1 MRRSLR
7 IWAGLALALFA
18 VTCTDRGLTGPGQ
31 RGAASFDLRA
41 FATQAP
47 GDPPIPADSARITV
61 RRVAAELPHVDTTIA
76 IIGIRNSDSAQ
87 ITLSIAMDE
96 AREDVQVSITIVG
109 GGVNWF
115 TGTTNVTLV
124 AGGTAQPSTPLTLTY
139 VGPGAT
145 ADSVRITMAATQIV
159 GGIGVTVGGAVWVP
173 GGILT
178 GVPVGYRVGDS
189 TVATITPLGIS
200 NGRLTG
206 RVPVRDST
214 WLYAETPTHLTD
226 SILVHVVPP
235 PSQLQKQSG
244 DTQSGAVGVPL
255 AQAICVRVMD
265 GLGDPVAGVTVNWAV
280 AIGGA
285 GLSATSTVSDT
296 LGVTCVLVTPMTA
309 GAVAVTASAASLAP
323 VTFTFTIATAA
334 GPANVAI
341 VAGNGQTAPAGST
354 LPIAPAVHV
363 TDAGGAPLQDVPVT
377 FAVTGGNGS
386 IAGATP
392 LTNAS
397 GIATLGSWTLGT
409 IAGPNALSA
418 TVTGLTPVT
427 FGAIGT
433 PGPPTT
439 VVVISGSNQT
449 APGGTVLTAPLV
461 IEVRDPL
468 GNGVSG
474 IPVNWSVSH
483 GSVAPTSGLTNGAGR
498 AQTSWTL
505 GTNATSQ
512 TATATV
518 SGLTPAVFNATAT
531 FAAPSIL
538 LALIGGDR
546 VAVGGNRDV
555 QVSLTTPAGTGG
567 VTVSVTSDNIAFVSV
582 DSSGNVFI
590 PQGQSQGVIGLNGV
604 SQGTA
609 LVRGNAP
616 GYAEGTVSVQ
626 SSVQVLSMPTTLNV
640 AFGGTASVPLTLSAP
655 APAGGT
661 TVSLVSS
668 DPSRVSVTTPTVT
681 ILQGSTTA
689 NATVNGVLPGTV
701 TLTGTTAA
709 FGSAQTIVSTTAN
722 LNILE
727 SSATLSQAIGTTV
740 TIRFE
745 SQGVAR
751 AAPAPGITVTLTAG
765 DPACLGAP
773 ATVTIPTGQVE
784 TTAALTYGGS
794 GTTPCTTSLTATAPN
809 IGSDAI
815 NATVNPPPGIFL
827 SAVTVGSGL
836 QESASGSLA
845 APAPIGGTAVT
856 LTSTNPAVVRVSPNP
871 STVGTAAITINMSQ
885 GTSSFGYYVQGVEGA
900 TDTAT
905 ITVSAPGYA
914 NGSAIGT
921 VRGTGF
927 DIIFLGT
934 STTTLSPNAAFSVR
948 IGVVNAQG
956 NAYSAEQAIRA
967 GGAPVTATLTST
979 DPLVGRLITSVDT
992 GGTAT
997 VSITAGQ
1004 SRSPGSVA
1012 SGGVA
1017 FDPLTAGT
1025 TSVAATIPGFVAL
1038 SGSQLNVTVNA
1049 PAITMSAPTVGSGL
1063 QEFASGSLGA
1073 AVPVGGATLHI
1084 ASSNPAV
1091 LLVSPN
1097 ASTPGT
1103 SSIDVPLT
1111 AGSTSFSYYVQGMEG
1126 ASDTVAISAS
1136 IPAYANGSA
1145 IGTVRGTA
1153 LDIIFLGTT
1162 TTSLSPDIP
1171 FAVRI
1176 GVLNAAG
1183 NAYTAEQSIRAG
1195 GTGVT
1200 ATLTS
1205 SDTLV
1210 GKLVTTAQSGGTATV
1225 DIAPQQSRSPG
1236 SVATGGVAFDPQS
1249 AGTTTVAASIPG
1261 FLALAG
1267 AQVNVTVSAPVINL
1281 SAVTVGRGLQEF
1293 ASGSLTAA
1301 APTGGV
1307 TLHIASS
1314 NPAVLLVSPN
1324 ASTPGGPFIDIPL
1337 NAGASSFSYY
1347 VQGVEGV
1354 ADTATLTASIPA
1366 YTNGTAIGTVRGTG
1380 LDIIFLGT
1388 STTTLSP
1395 DIPFAVRI
1403 GVLNAA
1409 GNAYTAEQSI
1419 RAGGT
1424 GVTATL
1430 TSSAP
1435 TVGLLV
1441 TSGGSGGTVT
1451 VDIGPQ
1457 QSRSPGTVATGG
1469 VAFDPLADGTTTVAA
1484 SIVGYTALA
1493 GAQVNVTITSPAINL
1508 SAATVGTGLQEFAS
1522 GSFATA
1528 VPAGGTVLHIVSSD
1542 PTTVLLSRDAV
1553 TPGAPS
1559 IDISLNAGASSF
1571 SYYVQ
1576 GLEGRSGTVT
1586 VTASAPGYTDG
1597 TATATVRGTA
1607 LDIIFL
1613 GTSST
1618 TLNPDVPFAVR
1629 IGVIN
1634 TLGTGYTAEQA
1645 IRAGGS
1651 AVTASLTTSNP
1662 AVGQLVTS
1670 VGSGGSATVVIG
1682 VGQSR
1687 SPGTVATGGVAFDP
1701 QTAGTTSVVAAIPG
1715 YTALPGAQVNVTV
1728 TVPTITISDV
1738 AVGAGLQEFTSGF
1751 LQAAALAGGVQVL
1764 ITSSNPSRVLVSPD
1778 AATPGASSI
1787 TITVNQGSS
1796 TFSYY
1801 LQGVEGMA
1809 GTATVTASAAL
1820 YSDGTATETVRGPAL
1835 DIIFLGSS
1843 TTAGAANIPFSV
1855 RIGVPNE
1862 QLTGY
1867 GAEQAIRAGGTGVTA
1882 TISSSTPTVA
1892 TLVTST
1898 LTAGTVTVSIDPGQA
1913 RSPGTVASGG
1923 VALDPLSV
1931 GSTTVTATIPGFLA
1945 LPNATIPVTVNP

>member
-1 MRRSLR
+1 MRRSLPL
-7 IWAGLALALFA
+7 WAGLALALSV

-47 GDPPIPADSARITV
+47 GEPPIPADSARITV

-76 IIGIRNSDSAQ
+76 ITGIRNSDSAQ
-87 ITLSIAMDE
+87 ITLSVAMDE

-109 GGVNWF
+109 GGVDWF

-124 AGGTAQPSTPLTLTY
+124 AGGTAQPTTPLTLTY

-145 ADSVRITMAATQIV
+145 ADSVRITMASTQIV

-189 TVATITPLGIS
+189 TVATIVPLGIS

-214 WLYAETPTHLTD
+214 WVYAETPTHLTD

-244 DTQSGAVGVPL
+244 DNQTGTVGVQL
-255 AQAICVRVMD
+255 AQAICVRVLD
-265 GLGDPVAGVTVNWAV
+265 GLGDPVAGVGVTWAV
-280 AIGGA
+280 AIGSA
-285 GLSATSTVSDT
+285 GLSAVSTVSDA
-296 LGVTCVLVTPMTA
+296 LGVTCVLVTPSSA
-309 GAVAVTASAASLAP
+309 GAVAVIASAPSLTP
-323 VTFTFTIATAA
+323 VTFAFTIATAQ

-341 VAGNGQTAPAGST
+341 VAGNGQTAPVGST
-354 LPIAPAVHV
+354 LPIAPAVRV
-363 TDAGGAPLQDVPVT
+363 TDAGGTPLQDVTVT

-386 IAGATP
+386 ITGATP

-409 IAGPNALSA
+409 VAGPNALSA
-418 TVTGLTPVT
+418 TVSGLTPVA
-427 FGAIGT
+427 FGAVGS

-439 VVVISGSNQT
+439 VVVISGNNQT
-449 APGGTVLTAPLV
+449 AAGGAALTAPLV

-468 GNGVSG
+468 GNGVPS
-474 IPVNWSVSH
+474 IPVSWSVSH
-483 GSVAPTSGLTNGAGR
+483 GAVTPTSGTTDAFGR

-518 SGLTPAVFNATAT
+518 GALTPAVFSATAT
-531 FAAPSIL
+531 FAAPSVL

-546 VAVGGNRDV
+546 IAVGGGRDV
-555 QVSLTTPAGTGG
+555 QVSLTTPAGAGG
-567 VTVSVTSDNIAFVSV
+567 VTVTVTSDNSGIVSV
-582 DSSGNVFI
+582 DSSGNLFI

-604 SQGTA
+604 SQGTT
-609 LVRGNAP
+609 LVRGNAA
-616 GYAEGTVSVQ
+616 GYAEGTLNVQ

-640 AFGGTASVPLTLSAP
+640 AFGGTASVPLTISAP

-661 TVSLVSS
+661 TVSLISS

-681 ILQGSTTA
+681 IPQGSTTA
-689 NATVNGVLPGTV
+689 NGTVNGVLPGTV

-727 SSATLSQAIGTTV
+727 SSATLSETIGTTV

-751 AAPAPGITVTLTAG
+751 AAPAPGITVSLATGNSL
-765 DPACLGAP
+765 CLSVP

-794 GTTPCTTSLTATAPN
+794 ATTPCTTSLTATASN

-815 NATVNPPPGIFL
+815 NATVNPPPGISL
-827 SAVTVGSGL
+827 SAATVGSGL
-836 QESASGSLA
+836 QENASGSLA
-845 APAPIGGTAVT
+845 APAPIGGTVVT
-856 LTSTNPAVVRVSPNP
+856 VTSTNPAVVRVSPNA
-871 STVGTAAITINMSQ
+871 STVGTTSITINLAQ
-885 GTSSFGYYVQGVEGA
+885 GISSFGYYVQGVEGA

-905 ITVSAPGYA
+905 ITASAPGYA

-934 STTTLSPNAAFSVR
+934 STTTLSPNAAFAVR
-948 IGVVNAQG
+948 IGVLNAPG

-967 GGAPVTATLTST
+967 GGATVTATLTST
-979 DPLVGRLITSVDT
+979 DPAVGRLITSVDT

-997 VSITAGQ
+997 VTLAAGQ
-1004 SRSPGSVA
+1004 SRSPGTVA
-1012 SGGVA
+1012 TGGVA
-1017 FDPLTAGT
+1017 FDPLTAGST
-1025 TSVAATIPGFVAL
+1025 TVAASIPGFVAL
-1038 SGSQLNVTVNA
+1038 TGAQVNVTVNA
-1049 PAITMSAPTVGSGL
+1049 PAITLGGATVGSGL
-1063 QEFASGSLGA
+1063 QESASGGLGA
-1073 AVPVGGATLHI
+1073 VVPVGGATMHI

-1103 SSIDVPLT
+1103 ASIDVPLT
-1111 AGSTSFSYYVQGMEG
+1111 AGTSSFGYWVQGVEG
-1126 ASDTVAISAS
+1126 ATDTATITAS
-1136 IPAYANGSA
+1136 IPAYSSGSVV
-1145 IGTVRGTA
+1145 GTVRGTA

-1162 TTSLSPDIP
+1162 TTSLSPDAT

-1176 GVLNAAG
+1176 GVLNAQG
-1183 NAYTAEQSIRAG
+1183 NAYAAEQSIRAG

-1200 ATLTS
+1200 ATISS

-1210 GKLVTTAQSGGTATV
+1210 GRLVTTAQTGDTVTV

-1236 SVATGGVAFDPQS
+1236 SVVTGGVAFDPQA
-1249 AGTTTVAASIPG
+1249 AGTTTVAATIPG

-1281 SAVTVGRGLQEF
+1281 SAPTVGRGLQEF

-1301 APTGGV
+1301 VPAGGV

-1324 ASTPGGPFIDIPL
+1324 VSTPGTPFIDIPM
-1337 NAGASSFSYY
+1337 NAGATSFSYY
-1347 VQGVEGV
+1347 VQGVEGA
-1354 ADTATLTASIPA
+1354 ADTATITASIPA
-1366 YTNGTAIGTVRGTG
+1366 YTNGAAIGTVRGTG
-1380 LDIIFLGT
+1380 FDIIFLGT

-1403 GVLNAA
+1403 GVLNAT
-1409 GNAYTAEQSI
+1409 GNAYSAEQSI

-1435 TVGLLV
+1435 AVGLLV
-1441 TSGGSGGTVT
+1441 TSSQSGGTVT
-1451 VDIGPQ
+1451 VDIAPQ

-1469 VAFDPLADGTTTVAA
+1469 VALDPLADGTTTVAA

-1493 GAQVNVTITSPAINL
+1493 GATVNVTVTSPAINL

-1528 VPAGGTVLHIVSSD
+1528 VPAGGTTVHIVSSD
-1542 PTTVLLSRDAV
+1542 PATVLLSRNAA
-1553 TPGAPS
+1553 TAGTPS
-1559 IDISLNAGASSF
+1559 IDIPLNAGAGSF

-1597 TATATVRGTA
+1597 TATVTVRGTA

-1618 TLNPDVPFAVR
+1618 TLNPDAPFAVR

-1634 TLGTGYTAEQA
+1634 ALGTGYTAEQA

-1651 AVTASLTTSNP
+1651 AVTASLTSSNP

-1670 VGSGGSATVVIG
+1670 VGSGGNATVVID

-1687 SPGTVATGGVAFDP
+1687 SAGTVATGGVAFDP
-1701 QTAGTTSVVAAIPG
+1701 QTAGTTSVAASIPG

-1738 AVGAGLQEFTSGF
+1738 TVGAGLQEFTSGF
-1751 LQAAALAGGVQVL
+1751 LQATALAGGVQVQ
-1764 ITSSNPSRVLVSPD
+1764 ITSSNPSRVLVS
-1778 AATPGASSI
+1778 ANATTAGTASI
-1787 TITVNQGSS
+1787 LVTVPQGQSS
-1796 TFSYY
+1796 FSYY
-1801 LQGVEGMA
+1801 LQGFEGAA

-1835 DIIFLGSS
+1835 DIIFLGSA
-1843 TTAGAANIPFSV
+1843 TTAGAPDIPFSV

-1882 TISSSTPTVA
+1882 TVSSSAPTVA
-1892 TLVTST
+1892 TLVTSAQ
-1898 LTAGTVTVSIDPGQA
+1898 TAGTVTVGIVPGQA

-1923 VALDPLSV
+1923 VAFDPLTV
-1931 GSTTVTATIPGFLA
+1931 GNTTVTATIPGFLA